1 MRHQAIRNLYPQVNV
16 IQDGIGCFDDSG
28 IPVELDEVAVE
39 VETKK
44 LLDALEALEYQRK
57 RAIEYPTIVEQLDM
71 LYHTGIDGWKQAIKE
86 IKDKYPRT

>member
-28 IPVELDEVAVE
+28 NVVELDDAAVE

-44 LLDALEALEYQRK
+44 LLDAREELEYQRK
-57 RAIEYPTIVEQLDM
+57 RASEYPTIVDQLDM
-71 LYHTGIDGWKQAIKE
+71 LYHGGIDEWKKAIKE

>member
-28 IPVELDEVAVE
+28 IAVELDEDAVE
-39 VETKK
+39 AETKK
-44 LLDALEALEYQRK
+44 LLDAREALEYQRK
-57 RAIEYPTIVEQLDM
+57 RAIEYPTIVDQLDM
-71 LYHTGIDGWKQAIKE
+71 LYHGGIDEWKQAIKE